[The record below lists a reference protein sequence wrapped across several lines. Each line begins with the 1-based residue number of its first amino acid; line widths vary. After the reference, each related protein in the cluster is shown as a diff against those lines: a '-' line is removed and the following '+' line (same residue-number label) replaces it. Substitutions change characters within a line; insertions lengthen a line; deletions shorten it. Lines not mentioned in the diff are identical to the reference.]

1 MDYIIDE
8 KGATYDGLIGGT
20 SVKLITENI
29 TVTPGTAIPRGAV
42 VTAAGSVVNTGD
54 TAYGIVACAVS
65 KEDTTATIYVS
76 GEFNRERLIVGSG
89 DTLEA
94 HKNELRN
101 AGIFL
106 SSMH

>member
-8 KGATYDGLIGGT
+8 KGATYDGLICGT
-20 SVKLITENI
+20 KVKLVTENI
-29 TVTPGTAIPRGAV
+29 TVTASAAIPRGAI
-42 VTAAGSVVNTGD
+42 VTANGSMVNTGD
-54 TAYGIVACAVS
+54 VAYGIVAYPVD
-65 KEDTTATIYVS
+65 KEDTVATVYVS
-76 GEFNRERLIVGSG
+76 GEFNREKLIVGSG
-89 DTLEA
+89 DTVEA

>member
-8 KGATYDGLIGGT
+8 KGATYDGLICGT
-20 SVKLITENI
+20 KVKLITENI
-29 TVTPGTAIPRGAV
+29 TVTASAAIPRGAI
-42 VTAAGSVVNTGD
+42 VTANGSMVNTGD
-54 TAYGIVACAVS
+54 VAYGIVAYPVD
-65 KEDTTATIYVS
+65 KEDTVATVYVS
-76 GEFNRERLIVGSG
+76 GEFNREKLIVGSG
-89 DTLEA
+89 DTVET